1 VQLVPV
7 DDDAVRLTPPPPLE
21 PLADIAGAVAEALR
35 YPLSGA
41 PLSGRVT
48 RGGRV
53 TIVVEPP
60 TLPVP
65 GATRDPRQDALA
77 AVLDE
82 LARLGMER
90 DRHTV
95 LVAGGLGRRAGR
107 AQLERL
113 LQPGEAHDYRGEIVV
128 HDSTGDS
135 LRSVGEVA
143 GIPLALNPALLETDL
158 VVTVTASETTDRGG
172 AGALLAA
179 CSAEVVRHPRPAA
192 TLLQPSGSPGWEL
205 AAAVEAAIGERA
217 PTVGVSLVLDHPRLS
232 GRYRGYPWSEAA
244 VEAAARSP
252 LRPLLNLL
260 PSGIRRAALQSVA
273 RELQPVAVL
282 AGPPSVAH
290 AEGLLRGIALRGA
303 GLEEPLD
310 TIVVPLSWTGVNQPR
325 EPLNPITAAALALG
339 HALRLWRDAPPLN
352 AGGTVILLHDFSRM
366 FGHGPQ
372 APYRALFQQLRENR
386 DPEQVAEAERAAA
399 FDERAI
405 AAYRDGR
412 APHPLLPF
420 ADWASCEPVLS
431 RAGCV
436 IVAGC
441 RDAGAAR
448 ALGFVPSHN
457 IQTALQMAAGIAGER
472 HRLGVLLAPPY
483 TPLLAAPAPEG
494 PGHSMPR

>member
-1 VQLVPV
+1 MSRLPLLAGSRVQLVPV
-7 DDDAVRLTPPPPLE
+7 DDDAVRLRPPPPLE

-41 PLSGRVT
+41 PLADRVT

-82 LARLGMER
+82 LARLGIER

-113 LQPGEAHDYRGEIVV
+113 LQPGEARDYRGEIVV
-128 HDSTGDS
+128 HDAVDDG
-135 LRSVGEVA
+135 LRSAGEVA
-143 GIPLALNPALLETDL
+143 GMPLALNAALLDTDL
-158 VVTVTASETTDRGG
+158 VVTVTAAETTDRGG

-179 CSAEVVRHPRPAA
+179 SSAEVVRHPRPAA

-205 AAAVEAAIGERA
+205 AAAVESAVGERA

-244 VEAAARSP
+244 VEAAGRSP

-290 AEGLLRGIALRGA
+290 AEGLLRGSLC
-303 GLEEPLD
+303 EEQD
-310 TIVVPLSWTGVNQPR
+310 
-325 EPLNPITAAALALG
+325 
-339 HALRLWRDAPPLN
+339 
-352 AGGTVILLHDFSRM
+352 SRS
-366 FGHGPQ
+366 PST
-372 APYRALFQQLRENR
+372 RSSCRCR
-386 DPEQVAEAERAAA
+386 
-399 FDERAI
+399 
-405 AAYRDGR
+405 GR
-412 APHPLLPF
+412 A
-420 ADWASCEPVLS
+420 
-431 RAGCV
+431 
-436 IVAGC
+436 
-441 RDAGAAR
+441 
-448 ALGFVPSHN
+448 
-457 IQTALQMAAGIAGER
+457 
-472 HRLGVLLAPPY
+472 
-483 TPLLAAPAPEG
+483 
-494 PGHSMPR
+494 